1 MARQYV
7 HCGASG
13 FDINKFKPVTGIDMV
28 LNKPIGGFWAS
39 PVNTDWGW
47 RNWCEGESFHLD
59 RLEKSFR
66 FTLRSKA
73 NVYHIHPVSYN
84 SVFGLPMIKEPDINT
99 DSLYRESWC
108 YDWVKIAKL
117 YDAVE
122 LHHEEDHWLCRNLF
136 RCWDCDS
143 IVIFNPKIIREK
155 KV

>member
-1 MARQYV
+1 MARQYI
-7 HCGASG
+7 HYRDDH
-13 FDINKFKPVTGIDMV
+13 FDLNKFNSVSGSDEF
-28 LNKPIGGFWAS
+28 LNKPNGGFWAS
-39 PVNTDWGW
+39 PIETNWGW
-47 RNWCEGESFHLD
+47 RDWCKANDFHLD

-84 SVFGLPMIKEPDINT
+84 SVFGLPLIKEPDINSG
-99 DSLYRESWC
+99 SLYLESWC
-108 YDWVKIAKL
+108 YDWEKIAKL

-122 LHHEEDHWLCRNLF
+122 LHHEEDHWLGRNLF